1 MNKQIVSTPKAPGA
15 IGPYSQAVKTGL
27 VVFTSGQIG
36 LSPAT
41 GELVSQD
48 FEAQVRQ
55 SFANLAAVA
64 EAAGGSLANAVK
76 FTLFLTDLSK
86 FGKVNEI
93 MTEKQWNPAKYH
105 SGGKING
112 WQEFV
117 KLGLW
122 QSDQYPFKKKWEKGF
137 KTETKKFEFY
147 SETLKKVLGAHA
159 EKHKVTID
167 EVMEV
172 TQYAGRGEQ
181 PPRVYERAP
190 PLRASRRNNMKNIG
204 KKVRYIGPQVCVC
217 GRRASCQDT
226 HSNIAGDKRRTYI
239 CLRGKSW
246 NTIERRVAGKRSGSG
261 VVVSTKFDAQ
271 QSKAVRLRLEK
282 RIAQFLVEELI

>member
-76 FTLFLTDLSK
+76 FTLFLTDLAQ

-93 MTEKQWNPAKYH
+93 MTEAVGKPYPAR
-105 SGGKING
+105 STVG
-112 WQEFV
+112 V
-117 KLGLW
+117 ASL
-122 QSDQYPFKKKWEKGF
+122 PKG
-137 KTETKKFEFY
+137 
-147 SETLKKVLGAHA
+147 
-159 EKHKVTID
+159 
-167 EVMEV
+167 
-172 TQYAGRGEQ
+172 
-181 PPRVYERAP
+181 
-190 PLRASRRNNMKNIG
+190 
-204 KKVRYIGPQVCVC
+204 
-217 GRRASCQDT
+217 
-226 HSNIAGDKRRTYI
+226 
-239 CLRGKSW
+239 
-246 NTIERRVAGKRSGSG
+246 
-261 VVVSTKFDAQ
+261 
-271 QSKAVRLRLEK
+271 
-282 RIAQFLVEELI
+282 AQFEVEAILVL